1 MKLYYMPGA
10 CSLAS
15 HISLIWAGAIY
26 DLGRLDHATVHAAP
40 FRAINPKGAVPA
52 LVLDDGTI
60 ITESFAILQYI
71 VDCYPQAGLGG
82 PTGDTLARAQLNERL
97 VELVSEVHK
106 AWAPIFV
113 PERFV
118 TKKINEEDARQA
130 AFGQLDLRYSRLES
144 LMQSKDWLLFG
155 HRTVADAYL
164 YVMCS
169 WKDQTPTPLATYPAL
184 TKFKAHLDRD
194 AGVQQAL
201 REELPAAA

>member
-1 MKLYYMPGA
+1 MPGA

-26 DLGRLDHATVHAAP
+26 DLGRLDHATIHAAP
-40 FRAINPKGAVPA
+40 FRAINPKGAAPA
-52 LVLDDGTI
+52 LVLDDGTF

-71 VDCYPQAGLGG
+71 VDCYPQVGLGG

-97 VELVSEVHK
+97 AELVSDVHK

-169 WKDQTPTPLATYPAL
+169 WKYQTPTPLATYPAL
-184 TKFKAHLDRD
+184 TKFKAHLDRERACSKHCAKSCPRRRD
-194 AGVQQAL
+194 S
-201 REELPAAA
+201 